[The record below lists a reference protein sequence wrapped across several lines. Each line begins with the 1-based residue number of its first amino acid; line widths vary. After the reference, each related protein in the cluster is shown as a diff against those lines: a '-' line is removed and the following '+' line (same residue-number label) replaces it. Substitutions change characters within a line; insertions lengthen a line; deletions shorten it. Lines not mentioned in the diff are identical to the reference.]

1 VASCV
6 GNGLC
11 SRQWRVAALCRQA
24 GEGRLYP
31 GGQDQRI
38 EGTVVLESVVKSD
51 GSVGDVSVV
60 RSLDSVFDLDREAV
74 KAMRQWEFKP
84 GTKEGKDV
92 AVKVVVEMTFSLK
105 D

>member
-1 VASCV
+1 M
-6 GNGLC
+6 
-11 SRQWRVAALCRQA
+11 
-24 GEGRLYP
+24 
-31 GGQDQRI
+31 
-38 EGTVVLESVVKSD
+38 
-51 GSVGDVSVV
+51 
-60 RSLDSVFDLDREAV
+60 DSVFDLDREAV